1 MGLEFLD
8 IFEKWAN
15 EYDASVSGKDEQ
27 YREVFRNYN
36 EILEYVADRSIGH
49 VIEFGTGTG
58 NLTKKLLEKELTVVG
73 IEPSVPMRQL
83 AHQKLGAD
91 VLVTPGDFLQ
101 FDTSLFPAESL
112 VSTYAFHHLTDKEK
126 EEAVINYGKLLQTG
140 GKIVFADTMFETAD
154 SFADTIVQ
162 AKQKGYTQLAEDLER
177 EYYTTIPVLK
187 QIFESNGFHITFTQF
202 NRFVWVLEATKQ

>member
-101 FDTSLFPAESL
+101 FDTSLFQQRA
-112 VSTYAFHHLTDKEK
+112 
-126 EEAVINYGKLLQTG
+126 
-140 GKIVFADTMFETAD
+140 
-154 SFADTIVQ
+154 
-162 AKQKGYTQLAEDLER
+162 
-177 EYYTTIPVLK
+177 
-187 QIFESNGFHITFTQF
+187 
-202 NRFVWVLEATKQ
+202 